1 MKIYEIREM
10 SSEEI
15 IRRIA
20 EEEKNLVDLRFQN
33 ELKNL
38 TNTAKL
44 KLTRKDIARMK
55 TVLRER
61 ELEAQKNENKNQEI
75 NCYHEDKNRKRLY
88 DT

>member
-10 SSEEI
+10 SKDELLK
-15 IRRIA
+15 RIQ
-20 EEEKNLVDLRFQN
+20 EEEANLVDMRFQH

-44 KLTRKDIARMK
+44 KEARRDIAKMK

-61 ELEAQKNENKNQEI
+61 ELEEQKTAKENK
-75 NCYHEDKNRKRLY
+75 
-88 DT
+88 

>member
-10 SSEEI
+10 NTEEI
-15 IRRIA
+15 VKRIN
-20 EEEKNLVDLRFQN
+20 EEESNIVDLRFQH

-44 KLTRKDIARMK
+44 NLARKDIARMK

-61 ELEAQKNENKNQEI
+61 ELESINQLEENK
-75 NCYHEDKNRKRLY
+75 
-88 DT
+88 

>member
-38 TNTAKL
+38 TNTAKI
-44 KLTRKDIARMK
+44 KLTKKDIARMK

-75 NCYHEDKNRKRLY
+75 N
-88 DT
+88 

>member
-10 SSEEI
+10 SNDELLK
-15 IRRIA
+15 RIQ
-20 EEEKNLVDLRFQN
+20 EEEANLVDMRFQH

-44 KLTRKDIARMK
+44 KEARRDIAKMK

-61 ELEAQKNENKNQEI
+61 ELEEQKTAKEI
-75 NCYHEDKNRKRLY
+75 K
-88 DT
+88 

>member
-10 SSEEI
+10 STEEI
-15 IRRIA
+15 IKRIA
-20 EEEKNLVDLRFQN
+20 EEESNLVDLRFQN

-44 KLTRKDIARMK
+44 RNTRKDIARMK

-61 ELEAQKNENKNQEI
+61 ELEAQRNENKNQET
-75 NCYHEDKNRKRLY
+75 K
-88 DT
+88 

>member
-10 SSEEI
+10 SSQELQT
-15 IRRIA
+15 RIV
-20 EEEKNLVDLRFQN
+20 EEESNLIDLRFQN

-44 KLTRKDIARMK
+44 HTVRKDIAKMK

-61 ELEAQKNENKNQEI
+61 ELQSAKGSKETKDG
-75 NCYHEDKNRKRLY
+75 DK
-88 DT
+88 

>member
-10 SSEEI
+10 SSDEI
-15 IRRIA
+15 VRRIA

-33 ELKNL
+33 ELRNL

-44 KLTRKDIARMK
+44 KLVRKDIAMMK

-61 ELEAQKNENKNQEI
+61 ELEALKNENKNQEI
-75 NCYHEDKNRKRLY
+75 N
-88 DT
+88 

>member
-10 SSEEI
+10 STEEI
-15 IRRIA
+15 IKRIA
-20 EEEKNLVDLRFQN
+20 EEESNLVDLRFQN

-44 KLTRKDIARMK
+44 KNTRKDIARMK

-61 ELEAQKNENKNQEI
+61 ELEAQSNENKNQET
-75 NCYHEDKNRKRLY
+75 K
-88 DT
+88 